1 MRNGNGFL
9 LASLSVFLLS
19 GTGNAQSSPGVP
31 LNGVS
36 RFAAGFNE
44 LRDGIFHTETFS
56 ECNAGTGTWH
66 DVTYTYTFGNKGT
79 VPLMDVDSGQPCA
92 CAAGEPGPED
102 DCHIAGN
109 DGQQTSYDNSAAPVS
124 YTLSSTASPLNR
136 PLNSPLSNKSLSNKP
151 GPRTAGATAFAY
163 TLPYRA
169 LPAGYV
175 ATASL
180 PSTSPTCNSEINPT
194 MFEVAHVRGT
204 VTRYD
209 LCTKRALAVVSV
221 PPLPLQVR
229 VTPDGSQAVVTSYQN
244 AITFIDTG
252 TNQISKTIQTDPSFT
267 PSGIAISPDGTFA
280 LVTNFEQAPNAYLAV
295 VNLASKQVTN
305 TIALDTGYPQSVF
318 IAPDGSL
325 AWVTFPFDDLV
336 EVIDLLTGVSVASLN
351 ADTPYSVAF
360 NPTGTVA
367 YVAGGAGSGSVAVYN
382 TTTYALTNTISAGA
396 GAGDLLVSPDE
407 VFFSINNAFGSSV
420 VGIDAVTFTP
430 TLAPLIGSP
439 RGAVRVPVQ

>member
-1 MRNGNGFL
+1 MRNGHRFLSATLSAFL
-9 LASLSVFLLS
+9 LCV
-19 GTGNAQSSPGVP
+19 TGNAQSSPGVP
-31 LNGVS
+31 LSGVS
-36 RFAAGFNE
+36 RFAEGFNE
-44 LRDGIFHTETFS
+44 LRDGIFRTETFS
-56 ECNAGTGTWH
+56 VCNAGTGTWH
-66 DVTYTYTFGNKGT
+66 NVTYIYTFGNKGT
-79 VPLMDVDSGQPCA
+79 VPFMDVDSGQPCA
-92 CAAGEPGPED
+92 CGAGEPGPED

-109 DGQQTSYDNSAAPVS
+109 AGQQTSYDNSAAPVS
-124 YTLSSTASPLNR
+124 YTLSSTASPLKR
-136 PLNSPLSNKSLSNKP
+136 PLSSKP
-151 GPRTAGATAFAY
+151 VPRTAGATAFAY

-175 ATASL
+175 ATTSL
-180 PSTSPTCNSEINPT
+180 PSISPTCNSQINPT
-194 MFEVAHVRGT
+194 MFEVAHMHGT

-229 VTPDGSQAVVTSYQN
+229 VTPDGSEAVVTSYQN

-252 TNQISKTIQTDPSFT
+252 TNQISKTIQTNPSFT
-267 PSGIAISPDGTFA
+267 PSGVAISPDGTLA
-280 LVTNFEQAPNAYLAV
+280 LVTNFQQTPNAYLAV
-295 VNLASKQVTN
+295 VNLASKQVTS

-318 IAPDGSL
+318 ITPDGSL

-351 ADTPYSVAF
+351 VDTPYSVAF
-360 NPTGTVA
+360 NPTGTFA
-367 YVAGGAGSGSVAVYN
+367 YVAGGAGSGSVEVYN

-420 VGIDAVTFTP
+420 VGIDALTLTP
-430 TLAPLIGSP
+430 TLAPQIGSP

>member
-1 MRNGNGFL
+1 MRNGHRFL
-9 LASLSVFLLS
+9 LASLSAFLLLGIS
-19 GTGNAQSSPGVP
+19 HAQSAPGVP
-31 LNGVS
+31 LSGVS
-36 RFAAGFNE
+36 RFAEGFNE

-56 ECNAGTGTWH
+56 VCNAGTGTWH
-66 DVTYTYTFGNKGT
+66 NVTYTYTFGNKGT
-79 VPLMDVDSGQPCA
+79 VPYMDVDSGQPCA
-92 CAAGEPGPED
+92 CAAGEPGPVD
-102 DCHIAGN
+102 DCHIVGN

-124 YTLSSTASPLNR
+124 YTLSNTASPLNR
-136 PLNSPLSNKSLSNKP
+136 PLSNKSLSIQP
-151 GPRTAGATAFAY
+151 APRTAGATAFAY

-175 ATASL
+175 STASL
-180 PSTSPTCNSEINPT
+180 PSISPICNSQINPT
-194 MFEVAHVRGT
+194 LFEVAHMRGT
-204 VTRYD
+204 VTLYD
-209 LCTKRALAVVSV
+209 LCTKSALAVVNV

-280 LVTNFEQAPNAYLAV
+280 LVTNFEQTPNAYLAV
-295 VNLASKQVTN
+295 VNLASKQVTS

-318 IAPDGSL
+318 ITPDSSL

-367 YVAGGAGSGSVAVYN
+367 YVAGGAGSGSVEVYN
-382 TTTYALTNTISAGA
+382 TTTYALSNTISGGA

-420 VGIDAVTFTP
+420 VGIDAVTLTP